1 MYTIKK
7 IDDLGRLSIPR
18 DLRRTLRWMGG
29 DEIEIIQNNDNSL
42 TLKKYQ
48 PDFSDRL
55 REVQETYQE
64 WAQSNNLSIPPEKE
78 QMFADLYNFLKE
90 QES

>member
-29 DEIEIIQNNDNSL
+29 DEIEII
-42 TLKKYQ
+42 
-48 PDFSDRL
+48 
-55 REVQETYQE
+55 
-64 WAQSNNLSIPPEKE
+64 
-78 QMFADLYNFLKE
+78 
-90 QES
+90 